1 MKKIIILI
9 TIFIITTSLAYSHSF
24 VMSLY
29 VPLAGSR
36 PSFHKNGILT
46 DDLTEN
52 GESAFEVGV
61 IFQPSI
67 YFTIDKFHYIV
78 LGVDFG
84 WYRDTFKFNN
94 NAQDFTHEFDNIIT
108 GLSLEWKPS
117 IFQIGIGGG
126 VKVPLS
132 GKYWYGDNYTSLDS
146 KALSSRFDNIVIPY
160 VKLYTG
166 INFSLVS
173 LSFYANIDL
182 PTIQIKDNLSSLGE
196 GYRYPGKLASLDL
209 GVQIGLHLPIIEFG
223 KKNNDYGIR

>member
-84 WYRDTFKFNN
+84 WYRIHLNLITMLKISHMNLIILLQDLVLNGNLQYFK
-94 NAQDFTHEFDNIIT
+94 
-108 GLSLEWKPS
+108 
-117 IFQIGIGGG
+117 
-126 VKVPLS
+126 
-132 GKYWYGDNYTSLDS
+132 
-146 KALSSRFDNIVIPY
+146 
-160 VKLYTG
+160 
-166 INFSLVS
+166 
-173 LSFYANIDL
+173 
-182 PTIQIKDNLSSLGE
+182 
-196 GYRYPGKLASLDL
+196 
-209 GVQIGLHLPIIEFG
+209 
-223 KKNNDYGIR
+223 